1 MLKYTLAQQAGW
13 SSAVSKKSGAVRQAA
28 NEKREAE
35 LQRRLDEALGMTFP
49 ASDPVAISVEPRPRK
64 EVTHRGAEAA
74 IAKSRRPRG

>member
-64 EVTHRGAEAA
+64 EVTDRGAEAV
-74 IAKSRRPRG
+74 IPKSRRPRG